1 MRVLFIF
8 LDGVGLGEDDP
19 RINPFSHANTP
30 RLDALL
36 GGKKL
41 FAATAPAESDRATL
55 VPLDPNLGVAGLPQS
70 ATGQAALLT
79 GLNVPAMVGEH
90 YGPKPNPRIAEIIR
104 EDNIF
109 KRLIRAGKSAALLNA
124 YPPRY
129 FHGLESGKRLLSA
142 IPLAVT
148 SSGLHLLTKDDF
160 YRQEAMS
167 ADFTGEGWRTMLG
180 YNDAPI
186 VHPRQA
192 GQLLS
197 KLAEKFDFSMF
208 EYWASDYA
216 GHGQEM
222 TKAVELIE
230 IFDQVLGGLLESWN
244 LDEGVILISSDH
256 GNLEDLSTR
265 RHTSTLVPGIVIG
278 NHRRDFCDG
287 LIDLTSVASKIE
299 EAVVGS
305 NLSKRG

>member
-1 MRVLFIF
+1 M
-8 LDGVGLGEDDP
+8 
-19 RINPFSHANTP
+19 
-30 RLDALL
+30 
-36 GGKKL
+36 
-41 FAATAPAESDRATL
+41 
-55 VPLDPNLGVAGLPQS
+55 PLDPNLGVAGLPQS

-79 GLNVPAMVGEH
+79 GLNVPAMIGEH

-104 EDNIF
+104 EDNLF
-109 KRLIRAGKSAALLNA
+109 KRLLRAGKTAALLNA

-148 SSGLHLLTKDDF
+148 SSGLPLFTKYDF

-186 VHPRQA
+186 VQPHQA
-192 GQLLS
+192 GQLLAQ
-197 KLAEKFDFSMF
+197 LAGKFDFSMF

-230 IFDQVLGGLLESWN
+230 VIDQVLGGLVESWN
-244 LDEGVILISSDH
+244 LDEGIIFISSDH
-256 GNLEDLSTR
+256 GNLEDISTR

-287 LIDLTSVASKIE
+287 LIDLTCVAPKIE
-299 EAVVGS
+299 EAVVGF
-305 NLSKRG
+305 NPNKNGR